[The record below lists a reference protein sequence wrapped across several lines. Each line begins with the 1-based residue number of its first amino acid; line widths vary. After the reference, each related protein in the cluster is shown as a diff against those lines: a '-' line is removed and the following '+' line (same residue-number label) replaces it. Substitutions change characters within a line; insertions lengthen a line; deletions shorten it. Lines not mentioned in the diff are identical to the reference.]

1 MKEKCIVRLVQLVE
15 GEDIPWTSLQPVGNH
30 GDIVCLCACQVTVNV
45 PCTPTRHHQPVIIG
59 CELVGG
65 TPPQVALARAKV
77 LCTRHIVYITV
88 VTINCTVCYNMML
101 IFRSVFI
108 PFTE

>member
-1 MKEKCIVRLVQLVE
+1 MEEKCIVRLVQLVE

-30 GDIVCLCACQVTVNV
+30 GDIVCRCACHVTVNV

-65 TPPQVALARAKV
+65 TPPQVALARVAAHSV
-77 LCTRHIVYITV
+77 QRYFVHGTLCT
-88 VTINCTVCYNMML
+88 
-101 IFRSVFI
+101 S
-108 PFTE
+108 PW